1 MEISST
7 QYLNSGSDVLSR
19 SEGVASQTLNQ
30 EDFLKIL
37 TVQLANQDPLN
48 PIQDTEFIGQMTQF
62 TTLEQT
68 RANFNLLLADAVV
81 GKQVTI
87 EISRDDLTGEIKSV
101 EGLVTGIEIK
111 DGSPKVIVNGN
122 AYDVQKV
129 VSYRDSGLSGEPPA
143 AVSTS
148 IGQDIINEALAEAAS
163 QY

>member
-7 QYLNSGSDVLSR
+7 SFLNTGLAVSSPKESA
-19 SEGVASQTLNQ
+19 ASQTMNQ
-30 EDFLKIL
+30 EDFLRIL

-68 RANFNLLLADAVV
+68 RANFKLLLADAVV

-87 EISRDDLTGEIKSV
+87 EISRDESTGETRLV

-111 DGSPKVIVNGN
+111 DGTPQVIVNGN
-122 AYDVQKV
+122 PYDVDKV
-129 VSYRDSGLSGEPPA
+129 VSYRDSGLSGETPA
-143 AVSTS
+143 TVSPT
-148 IGQDIINEALAEAAS
+148 IGQDILNEAIAEAAS